1 MFFSLILICM
11 RERGLVSEISETVAV
26 IGTPKDTWYSLAC
39 FHFVSTVL
47 IFSMVLHKLQVYHP
61 CELKSNLPTQNKN
74 LEFWHS
80 IFICSFNE
88 GRNRILNS
96 FGRKGYLFGQPDS
109 LWFELLCL
117 FCAFVFV
124 VVFTVM
130 QCAQGLMW
138 LFLKLCR
145 CLGKTVSEK
154 LLSKDIFNLITQQQV
169 CLEGFSNCGQR

>member
-130 QCAQGLMW
+130 QCAQGLNVTFFKTLQM
-138 LFLKLCR
+138 F
-145 CLGKTVSEK
+145 GKDSQWKTT
-154 LLSKDIFNLITQQQV
+154 F
-169 CLEGFSNCGQR
+169 QRHFQLDYPAASVPGRL